1 MTNFINL
8 IELENLF
15 ANETNLASLVFE
27 PDEKKSFTL
36 SNYDLRNTA
45 YTDLGTKLNDDAIYA
60 IMERNMLPA
69 TLTGVLLIN
78 WHTEAI
84 GSEEHFYAALKVSHP
99 YILFVRL
106 KLPLRS
112 ASLQQK
118 STWSWPQ
125 TASTD

>member
-1 MTNFINL
+1 MVTNFINL

-27 PDEKKSFTL
+27 PDEKKTFTI

-45 YTDLGTKLNDDAIYA
+45 YTDLGTTLNNDAIYA

-69 TLTGVLLIN
+69 TLTGILLVN

-84 GSEEHFYAALKVSHP
+84 GTEEHFYAALKVRTFTVDSNG
-99 YILFVRL
+99 
-106 KLPLRS
+106 
-112 ASLQQK
+112 
-118 STWSWPQ
+118 
-125 TASTD
+125 